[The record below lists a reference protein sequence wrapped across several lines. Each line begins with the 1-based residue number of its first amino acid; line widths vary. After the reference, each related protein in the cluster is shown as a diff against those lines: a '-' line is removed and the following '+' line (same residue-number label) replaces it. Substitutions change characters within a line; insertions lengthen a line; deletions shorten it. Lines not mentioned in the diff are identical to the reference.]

1 MTQTETTW
9 DKRRSKPPN
18 GTIPTPYSALERLAN
33 KGFIGKRDVVLDYRD
48 WFARNTLW
56 ERIVVYDDFPNRCIC
71 TTLYFS
77 AISDKMSTNPYL
89 ISGGTAMYPHFSYDK
104 TLVKCHPA
112 PRQIHLAEM
121 EFYAFLCFNM
131 NTFTDREWGNGKE
144 SPALFDPTEYNPAQ
158 WIDAIASAGMKGII
172 LVCKHHD
179 GFCIWPSRYTEHCI
193 RNSPFQDGHGDV
205 VRDVADACRDK
216 GLAFGVYLSPW
227 DMNAPMYGQGEAY
240 DEYFCNQL
248 TELLTGYGDIFS
260 VWFDGACG
268 EGPNGKVQVYDWER
282 YYALIRKLQP
292 GACIS
297 VSGPDVRWCGNEAG
311 DTRES
316 EWSVLPTAFDSPEE
330 VAAKSQQSDDTAFR
344 EKKIWDT
351 ERDLGSRTFLE
362 GAKGLAWRPAET
374 DTSIRP
380 GWFYHAHE
388 DDKVR
393 SVETLLD
400 IWYRTVG
407 GNSTLLLNIPP
418 DRRGLLHETDVQ
430 RLQEMGEHIRKTF
443 AVNLADQAVIT
454 ADSDDGYHTAENLRT
469 NSYDAYYKP
478 FDGTNTA
485 ELTFRWDSPQ
495 KISCIRIK
503 EHIPMSQRVESYLV
517 EALLPD
523 QTWERIASGTTIG
536 YQKLERVDICTDA
549 VRIRITDARV
559 CPVLSFVGIY

>member
-1 MTQTETTW
+1 
-9 DKRRSKPPN
+9 
-18 GTIPTPYSALERLAN
+18 
-33 KGFIGKRDVVLDYRD
+33 
-48 WFARNTLW
+48 
-56 ERIVVYDDFPNRCIC
+56 
-71 TTLYFS
+71 
-77 AISDKMSTNPYL
+77 
-89 ISGGTAMYPHFSYDK
+89 MYPQFQYDK
-104 TLVKCHPA
+104 TLVKCYPSQ
-112 PRQIHLAEM
+112 RQLHLAEM

-131 NTFTDREWGNGKE
+131 NTFTDREWGDGKE
-144 SPALFDPTEYNPAQ
+144 SPSLFNPTEYDPWQ
-158 WIDAIASAGMKGII
+158 WIDAIASTGMKGVI

-179 GFCIWPSRYTEHCI
+179 GFCIWPSAYTDHCV
-193 RNSPFQDGHGDV
+193 RNSPLQNGHGDV
-205 VRDVADACRDK
+205 VRDVANACREK
-216 GLAFGVYLSPW
+216 GLEFGVYLSPW
-227 DMNAPMYGQGEAY
+227 DMNAPMYGQGKAY
-240 DEYFCNQL
+240 DDYFCNQL
-248 TELLTGYGDIFS
+248 TELLTGYGEIFS

-282 YYALIRKLQP
+282 YYSLIRKLQP
-292 GACIS
+292 NACIS
-297 VSGPDVRWCGNEAG
+297 ISGPDVRWCGNEAG

-316 EWSVLPTAFDSPEE
+316 EWSVLPTGFDSPEE
-330 VAAKSQQSDDTAFR
+330 VASKSQKSDDTAFR
-344 EKKIWDT
+344 EKKIDDM
-351 ERDLGSRTFLE
+351 ERDLGSRSFLE
-362 GAKGLAWRPAET
+362 GAKGLTWRPAET

-380 GWFYHAHE
+380 GWFYHAYE

-430 RLQEMGEHIRKTF
+430 RLQEMGEQIRKIF

-454 ADSDDGYHTAENLRT
+454 ADSDDGYHMAENLRT

-485 ELTFRWDSPQ
+485 ELTFRWDSPT

-503 EHIPMSQRVESYLV
+503 EHIPMSQRVESYV
-517 EALLPD
+517 IEALLPD
-523 QTWERIASGTTIG
+523 QTWTRIASGTTIG
-536 YQKLERVDICTDA
+536 YQKLERVDICSDA